1 LKFSSK
7 TWDNSIMMQ
16 EIKRFQ
22 VRGVPGEVLRLNF
35 GARTVDYWKPNK
47 GSDKLLIAHDGQN
60 VFDGKSSTH
69 RGQTWEMAQSAL
81 RVSQELGISTP
92 SIIGVWHSSTKE
104 NPWGRGKDLVPEK
117 YFREGLEVHNDY
129 AKIIEDKSLLQS
141 DSYFKEIF
149 EIIVPSLEREIDPK
163 NTAMIGSSM
172 GALATLYAVA
182 QMPERFSTA
191 LALSPHWPFGANGL
205 VEKTIN
211 SLPLPGT
218 HKVWMSH
225 GTKGLDSEYAPY
237 QIYADQLMHER
248 GYRSNNFISRVYPRT
263 GHNERSWAKYL
274 DQPLNFWLDSKTHT
288 P

>member
-1 LKFSSK
+1 
-7 TWDNSIMMQ
+7 
-16 EIKRFQ
+16 
-22 VRGVPGEVLRLNF
+22 
-35 GARTVDYWKPNK
+35 
-47 GSDKLLIAHDGQN
+47 
-60 VFDGKSSTH
+60 
-69 RGQTWEMAQSAL
+69 MAQSAI
-81 RVSQELGISTP
+81 RVSRELGISTP

-117 YFREGLEVHNDY
+117 YFSEGLEVHNDY
-129 AKIIEDKSLLQS
+129 AKIIEDKTLLQS

-149 EIIVPSLEREIDPK
+149 ETIVPSLESEIDPK

-225 GTKGLDSEYAPY
+225 GTKGLDAEYSPY
-237 QIYADQLMHER
+237 QIYADQLMHKR
-248 GYRSNNFISRVYPRT
+248 GYRSNNFVSRVYPRT

>member
-1 LKFSSK
+1 
-7 TWDNSIMMQ
+7 MMQ

-22 VRGVPGEVLRLNF
+22 IRGVPGEVVRLKF
-35 GARTVDYWKPNK
+35 GARTVDYWKPLK
-47 GSDKLLIAHDGQN
+47 GSDKVLIAHDGQN

-69 RGQTWEMAQSAL
+69 RGQTWEMAQSAI
-81 RVSQELGISTP
+81 RVSRELGVTTP
-92 SIIGVWHSSTKE
+92 SIIGVWNSSTKD

-117 YFREGLEVHNDY
+117 YFREGLEVHNDF
-129 AKIIEDKSLLQS
+129 AKVLEDKSLLQS

-149 EIIVPSLEREIDPK
+149 ETILPALAPEIDPK
-163 NTAMIGSSM
+163 NTGMIGSSM
-172 GALATLYAVA
+172 GALATLYALA

-191 LALSPHWPFGANGL
+191 LALSPHWPFGGNPL

-225 GTKGLDSEYAPY
+225 GTKSLDSEYAPF
-237 QIYADQLMHER
+237 QMYADKLMGER
-248 GYRSNNFISRVYPRT
+248 GYQTHNFISRVYTRS

-274 DQPLNFWLDSKTHT
+274 DQPLSFWLDSKTHT

>member
-1 LKFSSK
+1 
-7 TWDNSIMMQ
+7 MMQ

-22 VRGVPGEVLRLNF
+22 VRGVPGEVVRMTF
-35 GARTVDYWKPNK
+35 GARIVDYWKPPK
-47 GSDKLLIAHDGQN
+47 GSDQLLIAHDGQN

-69 RGQTWEMAQSAL
+69 RGQTWEMAQSAI
-81 RVSQELGISTP
+81 RVSRELGIATP

-129 AKIIEDKSLLQS
+129 AKIIEDKTLLQS
-141 DSYFKEIF
+141 DSYFREIF
-149 EIIVPSLEREIDPK
+149 ETIVPSLESEIDPK

-172 GALATLYAVA
+172 GALATLYAMA
-182 QMPERFSTA
+182 QMPERFTTA

-225 GTKGLDSEYAPY
+225 GTKGLDSEYAPF
-237 QIYADQLMHER
+237 QAYADKLMHER
-248 GYRSNNFISRVYPRT
+248 GYRTNDFISRVYPRT
-263 GHNERSWAKYL
+263 GHNERSWAKCL
-274 DQPLNFWLDSKTHT
+274 DQPLTFWLST
-288 P
+288 